1 MGFHSFE
8 SPYDW
13 SRIDSFRR
21 RAEQCPG
28 GMVDLSVGS
37 PVDPVPRS
45 VRDALAAAADDDQAR
60 GYPKTA
66 GDDPLRQAVAE
77 WFRLRRGVDLDAL
90 GADLVPTVGSKEAVA
105 LMASLLHLGPGDRVV
120 QPAVSYPTYAI
131 GTQLAG
137 AQVTTVDDPADT
149 DSWVDLPGVRAIWVN
164 SPGNPSG
171 QVIERAGLAKIV
183 RAARSIGAMVLSD
196 ECYAMLDWSGPD
208 RVGRNAQIPA
218 SPCILESEVCGGD
231 ASGILCLYSLSKQS
245 NMAGYRAA
253 LVAGDAQLV
262 EAMTAYRKQVGL
274 IVPGPVQRAMR
285 AALDDG
291 EAVLAQREVYARRL
305 RALAQALRAYG
316 YEAVMP
322 QGGLYIWTQARS
334 GDCWADMADLSRMG
348 ILASP
353 GEFYGDGRR
362 LRFSSTISDEQLEL
376 ALERLRT
383 GPKDPC

>member
-1 MGFHSFE
+1 MGFHSFR

-13 SRIDSFRR
+13 SRIDPYRR

-28 GMVDLSVGS
+28 GLVDLSVGS

-45 VRDALAAAADDDQAR
+45 VKEALAAAADDGQAR

-66 GDDPLRQAVAE
+66 GDGPLRQAATD
-77 WFRLRRGVDLDAL
+77 WFRCRRGVDPDAI

-120 QPAVSYPTYAI
+120 QPRVSYPTYAI

-149 DSWVDLPGVRAIWVN
+149 DSWMNLPGVRAIWIN

-171 QVIERAGLAKIV
+171 RIIDRAGLAKIV
-183 RAARSIGAMVLSD
+183 RAARSIGATVLSD
-196 ECYAMLDWSGPD
+196 ECYALLDWSEPD
-208 RVGRNAQIPA
+208 QVGRNAQIPA

-231 ASGILCLYSLSKQS
+231 ASGILCLYSMSKQS

-262 EAMTAYRKQVGL
+262 KAMTAYRKQVGL

-285 AALDDG
+285 AALEDG
-291 EAVLAQREVYARRL
+291 EAVRVQRNIYARRL
-305 RALAQALRAYG
+305 HVLAEALSSYG
-316 YEAVMP
+316 YDAVMP
-322 QGGLYIWTQARS
+322 QGGLYIWAQARS
-334 GDCWADMADLSRMG
+334 GDCWADMADLSRLG

-353 GEFYGDGRR
+353 GEFYGDGHY
-362 LRFSSTISDEQLEL
+362 LRFSSTIADEQLEL
-376 ALERLRT
+376 ALGRLRSAA
-383 GPKDPC
+383 

>member
-28 GMVDLSVGS
+28 GMADLSVGS

-45 VRDALAAAADDDQAR
+45 VRDALTAASDDGQAR

-66 GDDPLRQAVAE
+66 GDGPLRQAASD
-77 WFRLRRGVDLDAL
+77 WFRRRRGVDLAAIR
-90 GADLVPTVGSKEAVA
+90 ADLVPTVGSKEAVA

-137 AQVTTVDDPADT
+137 AQVTTVEDPADT
-149 DSWVDLPGVRAIWVN
+149 DSWVDLPGVRAIWIN

-171 QVIERAGLAKIV
+171 RVIDRAGLAKIV
-183 RAARSIGAMVLSD
+183 QAARSIGATVLSD
-196 ECYAMLDWSGPD
+196 ECYALLDWSGS
-208 RVGRNAQIPA
+208 AQA
-218 SPCILESEVCGGD
+218 SPCILESQVCGGD
-231 ASGILCLYSLSKQS
+231 ASGILCLYSMSKQS

-262 EAMTAYRKQVGL
+262 KAMTAYRKQVGL

-285 AALDDG
+285 AALEDG
-291 EAVLAQREVYARRL
+291 EAVTAQRDVYARRL
-305 RALAQALRAYG
+305 HALTEALGAYG
-316 YEAVMP
+316 YDAVMP
-322 QGGLYIWTQARS
+322 QGGLYIWAQARS
-334 GDCWADMADLSRMG
+334 GDCWADMAELSRLG

-353 GEFYGDGRR
+353 GEFYGDGRY
-362 LRFSSTISDEQLEL
+362 LRFSSTITDEQLDL
-376 ALERLRT
+376 ALGRLRSAA
-383 GPKDPC
+383 

>member
-13 SRIDSFRR
+13 SRIDSYRR
-21 RAEQCPG
+21 RAEQCSG
-28 GMVDLSVGS
+28 GLVDLSVGS

-45 VRDALAAAADDDQAR
+45 VRDALAAASDDGQAR

-66 GDDPLRQAVAE
+66 GDGSLRQAAAN
-77 WFRLRRGVDLDAL
+77 WFRRRRGVDLNAL

-120 QPAVSYPTYAI
+120 QPTVSYPTYAI

-149 DSWVDLPGVRAIWVN
+149 DSWVDLPGVRAIWIN

-171 QVIERAGLAKIV
+171 RVIDRAGLAKIV
-183 RAARSIGAMVLSD
+183 QAARSIGATVLSD
-196 ECYAMLDWSGPD
+196 ECYALLDWSGS
-208 RVGRNAQIPA
+208 AQA
-218 SPCILESEVCGGD
+218 SPCILESQVCGGD
-231 ASGILCLYSLSKQS
+231 ASGILCLYSMSKQS

-262 EAMTAYRKQVGL
+262 KAMTAYRKQVGL
-274 IVPGPVQRAMR
+274 IVPGPVQGAMR
-285 AALDDG
+285 AALEDG
-291 EAVLAQREVYARRL
+291 EAVTAQRDVYARRL
-305 RALAQALRAYG
+305 HALTEALGAYG
-316 YEAVMP
+316 YDAVMP
-322 QGGLYIWTQARS
+322 QGGLYIWAQARS
-334 GDCWADMADLSRMG
+334 GDCWADMAELSRLG

-353 GEFYGDGRR
+353 GEFYGDGRY
-362 LRFSSTISDEQLEL
+362 LRFSSTITDEQLEL
-376 ALERLRT
+376 ALGRLRSAA
-383 GPKDPC
+383 

>member
-13 SRIDSFRR
+13 SRIDPYRR

-28 GMVDLSVGS
+28 GLVDLSVGS

-45 VRDALAAAADDDQAR
+45 VREALAASADDGQAR

-66 GDDPLRQAVAE
+66 GDGPLRQAVAD
-77 WFRLRRGVDLDAL
+77 WFRRCRGVDLGAL

-120 QPAVSYPTYAI
+120 QPRVSYPTYAI

-149 DSWVDLPGVRAIWVN
+149 DSWVDLPGVRAIWIN

-171 QVIERAGLAKIV
+171 RVIDRAGLAKIV
-183 RAARSIGAMVLSD
+183 QAARSIGATVLSD
-196 ECYAMLDWSGPD
+196 ECYALLDWSGS
-208 RVGRNAQIPA
+208 AQA
-218 SPCILESEVCGGD
+218 SPCILESQVCGGD
-231 ASGILCLYSLSKQS
+231 ASGILCLYSMSKQS

-262 EAMTAYRKQVGL
+262 KAMTAYRKQVGL

-285 AALDDG
+285 AALEDG
-291 EAVLAQREVYARRL
+291 EAVTAQRDVYARRL
-305 RALAQALRAYG
+305 HALTEALGAYG
-316 YEAVMP
+316 YDAVMP
-322 QGGLYIWTQARS
+322 QGGLYIWAQARS
-334 GDCWADMADLSRMG
+334 GDCWADMAELSRLG

-353 GEFYGDGRR
+353 GEFYGDGRY
-362 LRFSSTISDEQLEL
+362 LRFSSTITDEQLDL
-376 ALERLRT
+376 ALGRLRSAA
-383 GPKDPC
+383 

>member
-13 SRIDSFRR
+13 SRIDPYRR

-28 GMVDLSVGS
+28 GLVDLSVGS

-45 VRDALAAAADDDQAR
+45 VREALAAAADDGQAR

-66 GDDPLRQAVAE
+66 GDGPLRQAVAD
-77 WFRLRRGVDLDAL
+77 WFRRCRGVDLDAP

-120 QPAVSYPTYAI
+120 QPRVSYPTYAI

-149 DSWVDLPGVRAIWVN
+149 DSWVDLPGVRAIWIN

-171 QVIERAGLAKIV
+171 QIIDRSGLARIV
-183 RAARSIGAMVLSD
+183 RAARSIGATVLSD
-196 ECYAMLDWSGPD
+196 ECYALLHWSGPD
-208 RVGRNAQIPA
+208 QTGQDAPIPA
-218 SPCILESEVCGGD
+218 SPCILEPEVCGGD
-231 ASGILCLYSLSKQS
+231 ASGILCLYSMSKQS

-274 IVPGPVQRAMR
+274 IVPGPVQGAMR
-285 AALDDG
+285 AALEDG
-291 EAVLAQREVYARRL
+291 EAVMAQRDVYARRL
-305 RALAQALRAYG
+305 HALTEALGAYG
-316 YEAVMP
+316 YDAVMP
-322 QGGLYIWTQARS
+322 QGGLYIWAPARS
-334 GDCWADMADLSRMG
+334 GDCWADMADLSRLG

-353 GEFYGDGRR
+353 GEFYGDGRY
-362 LRFSSTISDEQLEL
+362 LRFSSTINDEQLEL
-376 ALERLRT
+376 ALGRLRSAA
-383 GPKDPC
+383 

>member
-13 SRIDSFRR
+13 SRIDTYRR

-28 GMVDLSVGS
+28 GLVDLSVGS

-66 GDDPLRQAVAE
+66 GDDLLRQAVAD
-77 WFRLRRGVDLDAL
+77 WFRRRRGVELDAL

-120 QPAVSYPTYAI
+120 QPTVSYPTYAI

-149 DSWVDLPGVRAIWVN
+149 DSWVDLPGVRAVWIN

-171 QVIERAGLAKIV
+171 QVIDRTALAKIV
-183 RAARSIGAMVLSD
+183 RAARSIGATVLSD
-196 ECYAMLDWSGPD
+196 ECYAMLDWSGPTQ
-208 RVGRNAQIPA
+208 VGQNAPIPA
-218 SPCILESEVCGGD
+218 SPCILEPEVCGGD
-231 ASGILCLYSLSKQS
+231 ASGILCLYSMSKQS

-253 LVAGDAQLV
+253 LVAGDAHLV
-262 EAMTAYRKQVGL
+262 KPMTAYRKQVGL
-274 IVPGPVQRAMR
+274 IVPGPIQRAMR
-285 AALDDG
+285 AALEDG
-291 EAVLAQREVYARRL
+291 EAVMAQRKIYARRL
-305 RALAQALRAYG
+305 QALAQTLTAYG
-316 YEAVMP
+316 YDAVMP
-322 QGGLYIWTQARS
+322 QGGLYIWAQARS
-334 GDCWADMADLSRMG
+334 GDCWADMADLARIG

-353 GEFYGDGRR
+353 GEFYGDGHR
-362 LRFSSTISDEQLEL
+362 LRFSSTISDDQLEL
-376 ALERLRT
+376 ALERLRA
-383 GPKDPC
+383 GA

>member
-13 SRIDSFRR
+13 SRIDPYRR

-28 GMVDLSVGS
+28 GLVDLSVGS

-45 VRDALAAAADDDQAR
+45 VREALAAAADDGQAR

-66 GDDPLRQAVAE
+66 GDGPLRQAVAD
-77 WFRLRRGVDLDAL
+77 WFRRCRGVDLDAL

-137 AQVTTVDDPADT
+137 AQVTTVEDPADT
-149 DSWVDLPGVRAIWVN
+149 DSWVHLPGVRALWIN
-164 SPGNPSG
+164 SPGNPGG
-171 QVIERAGLAKIV
+171 QIIDRSGLARIV
-183 RAARSIGAMVLSD
+183 RAARSIGATVLSD
-196 ECYAMLDWSGPD
+196 ECYALLHWSGPD
-208 RVGRNAQIPA
+208 QAGQDAPIPA
-218 SPCILESEVCGGD
+218 SPCILEPEVCGGD
-231 ASGILCLYSLSKQS
+231 ASGILCLYSMSKQS

-274 IVPGPVQRAMR
+274 IVPGPVQGAMR
-285 AALDDG
+285 AALEDG
-291 EAVLAQREVYARRL
+291 EAVMDQRDVYARRL
-305 RALAQALRAYG
+305 HALTEALGAYG
-316 YEAVMP
+316 YDAVMP
-322 QGGLYIWTQARS
+322 QGGLYIWAPARS
-334 GDCWADMADLSRMG
+334 GDCWADMADLSRLG

-353 GEFYGDGRR
+353 GEFYGDGRY
-362 LRFSSTISDEQLEL
+362 LRFSSTINDEQLEL
-376 ALERLRT
+376 ALGRLRSAA
-383 GPKDPC
+383 

>member
-13 SRIDSFRR
+13 SRIDPYRR
-21 RAEQCPG
+21 RGEQCAG
-28 GMVDLSVGS
+28 GLVDLSVGS

-45 VRDALAAAADDDQAR
+45 VKEALAAAANDGQAR

-66 GDDPLRQAVAE
+66 GDAPLRQAAAD
-77 WFRLRRGVDLDAL
+77 WFRHRRGVDLDAL

-120 QPAVSYPTYAI
+120 QPTVSYPTYAI

-137 AQVTTVDDPADT
+137 AQVTTVDDPVDT
-149 DSWVDLPGVRAIWVN
+149 DSWVNLPGVRAIWIN

-171 QVIERAGLAKIV
+171 RIIDRVGLAKIV
-183 RAARSIGAMVLSD
+183 RAARSIGATVLSD
-196 ECYAMLDWSGPD
+196 ECYALLDWSGTAQAGQD
-208 RVGRNAQIPA
+208 AQIPA

-231 ASGILCLYSLSKQS
+231 ARGILCLYSMSKQS

-253 LVAGDAQLV
+253 LVAGDARLV
-262 EAMTAYRKQVGL
+262 EAMTAYRKQMGL

-285 AALDDG
+285 AALEDG
-291 EAVLAQREVYARRL
+291 EAVMVQRGVYASRL
-305 RALAQALRAYG
+305 HALAEALRSYG
-316 YEAVMP
+316 YDAVMP
-322 QGGLYIWTQARS
+322 QGGLYIWAQARS
-334 GDCWADMADLSRMG
+334 GDCWADMADLSRLG

-353 GEFYGDGRR
+353 GEFYGDGHC
-362 LRFSSTISDEQLEL
+362 LRFSSTITDEQLEL
-376 ALERLRT
+376 ALGRLRSAA
-383 GPKDPC
+383 

>member
-13 SRIDSFRR
+13 SRIDPYRR

-28 GMVDLSVGS
+28 GLVDLSVGS

-45 VRDALAAAADDDQAR
+45 VREALAAAADDGQAR

-66 GDDPLRQAVAE
+66 GDGPLRQAVAD
-77 WFRLRRGVDLDAL
+77 WFRRCRGVDLDAL

-120 QPAVSYPTYAI
+120 QPRVSYPTYAI

-149 DSWVDLPGVRAIWVN
+149 DSWVDLPGVRAIWIN
-164 SPGNPSG
+164 SPGNPGG
-171 QVIERAGLAKIV
+171 QIIDRTGLARIV
-183 RAARSIGAMVLSD
+183 RAARSIGATVLSD
-196 ECYAMLDWSGPD
+196 ECYALLYWSGS
-208 RVGRNAQIPA
+208 AQA
-218 SPCILESEVCGGD
+218 SPCILESQVCGGD
-231 ASGILCLYSLSKQS
+231 ASGILCLYSMSKQS

-262 EAMTAYRKQVGL
+262 KAMTAYRKQVGL
-274 IVPGPVQRAMR
+274 IVPGPVQGAMR
-285 AALDDG
+285 AALEDG
-291 EAVLAQREVYARRL
+291 EAVTAQRDVYARRL
-305 RALAQALRAYG
+305 HALTEALGAYG
-316 YEAVMP
+316 YDAVMP
-322 QGGLYIWTQARS
+322 QGGLYIWAQARS
-334 GDCWADMADLSRMG
+334 GDCWADMADLSRLG

-353 GEFYGDGRR
+353 GEFYGDDRY
-362 LRFSSTISDEQLEL
+362 LRFSSTINDEQLEL
-376 ALERLRT
+376 ALGRLRSAA
-383 GPKDPC
+383 

>member
-13 SRIDSFRR
+13 SRIDPYRR

-28 GMVDLSVGS
+28 GLVDLSVGS

-45 VRDALAAAADDDQAR
+45 VREALAAAADDGQAR

-66 GDDPLRQAVAE
+66 GDGPLRQAVAD
-77 WFRLRRGVDLDAL
+77 WFRRCRGVDLDAL

-105 LMASLLHLGPGDRVV
+105 LMASLLRLGPGDRVV
-120 QPAVSYPTYAI
+120 QPRVSYPTYAI

-149 DSWVDLPGVRAIWVN
+149 DSWVDLPGVRAIWIN

-171 QVIERAGLAKIV
+171 RVIDRAGLVKIV
-183 RAARSIGAMVLSD
+183 QAARSIGATVLSD
-196 ECYAMLDWSGPD
+196 ECYALLDWSGS
-208 RVGRNAQIPA
+208 AQA
-218 SPCILESEVCGGD
+218 SPCILESQVCGGD
-231 ASGILCLYSLSKQS
+231 ASGILCLYSMSKQS

-262 EAMTAYRKQVGL
+262 KAMTAYRKQVGL

-285 AALDDG
+285 AALEDG
-291 EAVLAQREVYARRL
+291 EAVTAQRDVYVRRL
-305 RALAQALRAYG
+305 HALTEALGAYG
-316 YEAVMP
+316 YDAVMP
-322 QGGLYIWTQARS
+322 QGGLYIWAQARS
-334 GDCWADMADLSRMG
+334 GDCWADMAELSRLG

-353 GEFYGDGRR
+353 GEFYGDGRY
-362 LRFSSTISDEQLEL
+362 LRFSSTITDEQLDL
-376 ALERLRT
+376 ALGRLRSAA
-383 GPKDPC
+383 

>member
-13 SRIDSFRR
+13 SRIDPYRR

-28 GMVDLSVGS
+28 GLVDLSVGS

-45 VRDALAAAADDDQAR
+45 VREALAAAADDGQAR

-66 GDDPLRQAVAE
+66 GDGPLRQAVAD
-77 WFRLRRGVDLDAL
+77 WFRRCRGVDLDAL

-137 AQVTTVDDPADT
+137 AQVTTVEDPADT
-149 DSWVDLPGVRAIWVN
+149 DSWVHLPGVRAIWIN

-171 QVIERAGLAKIV
+171 RVIDRAGLAKIV
-183 RAARSIGAMVLSD
+183 QAARSIGATVLSD
-196 ECYAMLDWSGPD
+196 ECYALLDWSGS
-208 RVGRNAQIPA
+208 AQA
-218 SPCILESEVCGGD
+218 SPCILESQVCGGD
-231 ASGILCLYSLSKQS
+231 ASGILCLYSMSKQS

-262 EAMTAYRKQVGL
+262 KAMTAYRKQVGL
-274 IVPGPVQRAMR
+274 IVPGPVQGAMR
-285 AALDDG
+285 AALEDG
-291 EAVLAQREVYARRL
+291 EAVTAQRDVYARRL
-305 RALAQALRAYG
+305 HALTEALGAYG
-316 YEAVMP
+316 YDAVMP
-322 QGGLYIWTQARS
+322 QGGLYIWAPARS
-334 GDCWADMADLSRMG
+334 GDCWADMADLSRLG

-353 GEFYGDGRR
+353 GEFYGDGRY
-362 LRFSSTISDEQLEL
+362 LRFSSTINDEQLEL
-376 ALERLRT
+376 ALGRLQSAA
-383 GPKDPC
+383 

>member
-13 SRIDSFRR
+13 SRIDSYRR

-28 GMVDLSVGS
+28 GLVDLSVGS

-45 VRDALAAAADDDQAR
+45 VRDALAAASDDGQAR

-66 GDDPLRQAVAE
+66 GDGPLRQAVVD
-77 WFRLRRGVDLDAL
+77 WFRRCRGVDLDAVD
-90 GADLVPTVGSKEAVA
+90 ADLVPTVGSKEAVA

-120 QPAVSYPTYAI
+120 QPKVSYPTYAI

-137 AQVTTVDDPADT
+137 AQVTTVDDPTDI
-149 DSWVDLPGVRAIWVN
+149 DSWVNLPGVRAIWIN

-171 QVIERAGLAKIV
+171 RIIDQAGLAKVV
-183 RAARSIGAMVLSD
+183 RAARSIGATVMSD
-196 ECYAMLDWSGPD
+196 ECYAMLDWSGPI
-208 RVGRNAQIPA
+208 RAA
-218 SPCILESEVCGGD
+218 PCILEPQVCGGD
-231 ASGILCLYSLSKQS
+231 ASGILCLYSMSKQS

-253 LVAGDAQLV
+253 LVAGDAHLV

-285 AALDDG
+285 AALEDG
-291 EAVLAQREVYARRL
+291 EAVMAQREVYARRL
-305 RALAQALRAYG
+305 HALAEALSSCG
-316 YEAVMP
+316 YDAVMP

-334 GDCWADMADLSRMG
+334 GDCWADMADLSRLG

-353 GEFYGDGRR
+353 GEFYGDGHY
-362 LRFSSTISDEQLEL
+362 LRFSSTIADEQLEL
-376 ALERLRT
+376 ALGRLRSVA
-383 GPKDPC
+383 

>member
-1 MGFHSFE
+1 MGFHSFA

-13 SRIDSFRR
+13 SRIDSYRR

-28 GMVDLSVGS
+28 GLVDLSVGS

-45 VRDALAAAADDDQAR
+45 VREALAAAADDGQAR

-66 GDDPLRQAVAE
+66 GDGPLRQAVAD
-77 WFRLRRGVDLDAL
+77 WFRRCRGVDLDAL

-120 QPAVSYPTYAI
+120 QPRVSYPTYAI

-149 DSWVDLPGVRAIWVN
+149 DSWVDLPGVRAIWIN

-171 QVIERAGLAKIV
+171 RVIDRAGLAKIV
-183 RAARSIGAMVLSD
+183 QAARSIGATVLSD
-196 ECYAMLDWSGPD
+196 ECYALLDWSGS
-208 RVGRNAQIPA
+208 AQA
-218 SPCILESEVCGGD
+218 SPCILESQVCGGD
-231 ASGILCLYSLSKQS
+231 ASGILCLYSMSKQS

-262 EAMTAYRKQVGL
+262 KAMTAYRKQVGL
-274 IVPGPVQRAMR
+274 IVPGPVQGAMR
-285 AALDDG
+285 AALEDG
-291 EAVLAQREVYARRL
+291 EAVTAQRDVYARRL
-305 RALAQALRAYG
+305 HALTEALGAYG
-316 YEAVMP
+316 YDAVMP
-322 QGGLYIWTQARS
+322 QGGLYIWAQARS
-334 GDCWADMADLSRMG
+334 GDCWADMAELSRLG

-353 GEFYGDGRR
+353 GEFYGDGRY
-362 LRFSSTISDEQLEL
+362 LRFSSTITDEQLDL
-376 ALERLRT
+376 ALGRLRSAA
-383 GPKDPC
+383 